1 MENDDPVIRVEICSH
16 VLRSLIERQQISV
29 QDLHGMDN
37 ASKSQVK
44 QWLLDT
50 LFSEWP
56 DPIRLKPQIFIL
68 HPLIKFYTIKTISY
82 LHAAYLGKVY

>member
-1 MENDDPVIRVEICSH
+1 MENDDPVIRVAICSH

-44 QWLLDT
+44 QWLLDN
-50 LFSEWP
+50 LFSE
-56 DPIRLKPQIFIL
+56 
-68 HPLIKFYTIKTISY
+68 
-82 LHAAYLGKVY
+82 